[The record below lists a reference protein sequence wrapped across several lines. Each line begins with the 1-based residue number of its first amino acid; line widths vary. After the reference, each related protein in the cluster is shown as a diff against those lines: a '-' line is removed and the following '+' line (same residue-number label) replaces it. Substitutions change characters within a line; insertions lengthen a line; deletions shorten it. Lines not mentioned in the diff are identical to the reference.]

1 MITNAQLNKCK
12 NILLT
17 RQSVLINNLQDH
29 FGMSISAKDSTGEL
43 SSYDNHPA
51 DMGTELFERGKDLAL
66 NEHAEKELEKINEA
80 LHAIEERT
88 YGICSV
94 CGTDI
99 LYERLLA
106 VPTTDRCVLHAENN
120 TYEHNRP
127 IEEAVYSPNLNPSEA
142 TISDENQVTYDAEDT
157 WQEVS
162 SYGTSETP
170 SDFYGDRD
178 NYSEMYPNS
187 DERIGA
193 TEEVETTLEA
203 NIDGAYSGYTE
214 MKDPLDTDLPQ
225 FDADID

>member
-1 MITNAQLNKCK
+1 MITTEQQNQCK
-12 NILLT
+12 YILLT
-17 RQSVLINNLQDH
+17 RQLALISSLQNH
-29 FGMSISAKDSTGEL
+29 FGMETAATDSVGEL

-66 NEHAEKELEKINEA
+66 NKHAERELEQINEA
-80 LHAIEERT
+80 LHAIEEGT
-88 YGICSV
+88 YGICMF

-99 LYERLLA
+99 SYERLLA
-106 VPTTDRCVLHAENN
+106 VPTTDRCVLHADNK
-120 TYEHNRP
+120 THEHNRP
-127 IEEAVYSPNLNPSEA
+127 IEEAVFSPNINPSE
-142 TISDENQVTYDAEDT
+142 TTVQEENQVSYDAEDT

-193 TEEVETTLEA
+193 TEEVESTLEA
-203 NIDGAYSGYTE
+203 KLDGSYSGYTE
-214 MKDPLDTDLPQ
+214 LRDAADTTLPQ